1 MESSALKKH
10 SSRGGSKTNTLKK
23 ELPLLT
29 HPLHKIARISPYGG
43 DFLWT
48 TFKILQNTVINYHK
62 IEPFEIIALSC

>member
-43 DFLWT
+43 DF
-48 TFKILQNTVINYHK
+48 FIDY
-62 IEPFEIIALSC
+62 F